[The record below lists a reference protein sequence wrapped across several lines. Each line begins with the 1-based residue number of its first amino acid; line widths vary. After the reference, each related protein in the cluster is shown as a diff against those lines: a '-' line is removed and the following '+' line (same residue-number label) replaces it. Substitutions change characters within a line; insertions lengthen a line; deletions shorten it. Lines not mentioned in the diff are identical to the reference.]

1 MHFLAFLNVPYAPRC
16 RIVSVRA
23 RGMKSVDLNSTIARL
38 CKRVSTKADRDFK
51 GEREDRQSVWT
62 QSVQSKGWGGM
73 EEVIY

>member
-51 GEREDRQSVWT
+51 GEREREKIVSL
-62 QSVQSKGWGGM
+62 SGHNLSKVKDGVEWRR
-73 EEVIY
+73 